1 MEDLDYIDSDYLDPM
16 FSLDSFDGL
25 PQEQIDAFL
34 VFCFATTAMRS
45 GAKMYFEWFP
55 QQRELLYPALEKIG
69 NTELRNVVANYENA
83 TLSEEEDVNFHKQ
96 LDPQELYH
104 KTLRYAHNNL
114 EKFKLT

>member
-16 FSLDSFDGL
+16 FSLESFDGL
-25 PQEQIDAFL
+25 QQEQIDAFV

-83 TLSEEEDVNFHKQ
+83 TLSEEEDINFHKQ
-96 LDPQELYH
+96 LDPQELYS
-104 KTLRYAHNNL
+104 KTLLYAKEHL
-114 EKFKLT
+114 SSFRKV

>member
-16 FSLDSFDGL
+16 FGLESFEGL
-25 PQEQIDAFL
+25 SQEQINAFV

-55 QQRELLYPALEKIG
+55 QQRKLLYPALEKIG
-69 NTELRNVVANYENA
+69 NTELRNLVASYENA

-96 LDPQELYH
+96 LYPQELYS
-104 KTLRYAHNNL
+104 KTLLYAKAHL
-114 EKFKLT
+114 SSFQKV